1 MSSETMQNIRTKQ
14 RKWKYLQIMTSHT
27 RTATCC
33 LQWVCAKTCVCKCK
47 LPMHQ
52 DECSAPNPKEIED
65 HMLVAF
71 KLQQNEFE
79 RCRLTPFQ
87 QHRCLAIPMV
97 STHCDL
103 NTIIKSKLH
112 SNSRCFFY
120 LFGVNILWFTRT
132 SYFSIFLTQEIIVV
146 STHKPCK
153 CSKAFQN
160 HWFANFTIVWL
171 SFFLSFP
178 QNPSWMDLQT
188 QLLSSFYRAVKL
200 QSTNQQANLAFQVKL
215 YFKLLLDFNFRD
227 M

>member
-1 MSSETMQNIRTKQ
+1 MQNIRAKQ

-52 DECSAPNPKEIED
+52 DECSAPNPKEIRA

-103 NTIIKSKLH
+103 NTIITSKLH

-132 SYFSIFLTQEIIVV
+132 SYFSIFLTQEII
-146 STHKPCK
+146 SPE
-153 CSKAFQN
+153 N
-160 HWFANFTIVWL
+160 L
-171 SFFLSFP
+171 SG
-178 QNPSWMDLQT
+178 MDLQT

-215 YFKLLLDFNFRD
+215 YLRFF
-227 M
+227 